1 MTGTGRNGIFIC
13 DNESVFPHPKAE
25 PPTTSRPGL
34 WLPRGP
40 PPRDNATGRG
50 GCAEESLQA
59 RDWGPLLP
67 RPAPGWHLGIWIG
80 RVPPLPGQRGS
91 CLHYIECPVWLV
103 LDSRCPVSLGFGH
116 LPGRGAHV
124 TGFWVSLLDST
135 AHVLSPLVAGELS
148 TSCATP

>member
-1 MTGTGRNGIFIC
+1 MMSLFFHILKRSLQPQVDPVCRSPEAPAPRN
-13 DNESVFPHPKAE
+13 
-25 PPTTSRPGL
+25 TTT
-34 WLPRGP
+34 
-40 PPRDNATGRG
+40 TGRG
-50 GCAEESLQA
+50 GWAEASLQA

-67 RPAPGWHLGIWIG
+67 RPAPGWHLGTWIG
-80 RVPPLPGQRGS
+80 QVPPLPGRRGS

-103 LDSRCPVSLGFGH
+103 LDSRCPASLGFGH